1 MLMKQKLLIFILV
14 LFSIVINAQKMGQ
27 ESYTISLNGNSI
39 APPENFKQQ
48 KELLRNESQKRT
60 VKKTDFLLMQFYEIP
75 NINEQQ
81 KLALQGLVL
90 LNYVG
95 NGAYYVA
102 VEAKF
107 YSENKPAANVR
118 SIIPIE
124 GRFKIDQEIAAGA
137 IPDYAYETGDI
148 VKVVVTYFKGSNY
161 ASMQNDLKQLQIRLP
176 KFKSFFTEMYLQV
189 PLGKIKELSNL
200 EWVQNIELVPPPMDY
215 ENLPGTTSHKANVL
229 NSTIAGLG
237 YGLTGKGVK
246 VGIWDGNLQNH
257 KDHTGRVTVREYEST
272 SSHGNHVSGT
282 IGGAGLLDPRAK
294 GMAPQVEMFGWNFNT
309 QSNGLPV
316 YEERVWGAQNDG
328 IELTSN
334 SYGIN
339 VTACFNINR
348 YAVNDRGDDNATYTF
363 PYLLN
368 VYSNGNSQSV
378 CVGGFNT
385 SSKSSKNAL
394 HVAALENADVMSNY
408 SSFGP
413 SIDGRMIPQVS
424 AVGSNVWSLS
434 YNNSYEFM
442 SGTSMST
449 PGTTGVLALLY
460 ERYKKIYNQQ
470 KPLASMMK
478 GLVSNTARDLGNVGP
493 DYKHGFGQLNAVRAI
508 EALEKKWF
516 YTGTVNQG
524 TLNTKNI
531 VVPAGVS
538 QLKIMVAWTD
548 VPGTPGATKILVN
561 DLDIRVVKD
570 GQTTLP
576 WVLDPANPNNVAV
589 RGVDKLNNI
598 EQITIDN
605 PTSGTYTIHVN
616 GTTIP
621 SGSQEFSVV
630 YDFVS
635 PELRLMYPV
644 GNEKFTPGM
653 TEIIRW
659 DAVGVTG
666 PFTVEYST
674 DGGTT
679 YSVIANNIPN
689 DIRYFEWKVPASVV
703 EKAKIRVIGGNRID
717 NSKANFTVMA
727 EPINLSIDP
736 AVCGLSSYVFKWD
749 AVPGAKYDVMRLNG
763 NNFEVVTQTTGTSYT
778 FNNLQPGANNWFT
791 VRAIDIATNVVSE
804 RARAITVNPIELPVL
819 TGLNLPLKED
829 FEERKTSN
837 FSLTKGVNGAAIIDY
852 YNNTNRYAAKLMGG
866 AATTGLTWVTS
877 TTANAF
883 TNNPNYVKKLSACQI
898 DASSLSGK
906 TLRMKFELNWS
917 GASNKNFFRVNVNGG
932 TILASHEGTTV
943 YGGTSTSGTRVLYY
957 DMTAFA
963 GTTFNLSLEAV
974 NDLATDFVFIDNFEL
989 YEVKDIDL
997 SLTAFTA
1004 NTGITNNETVTAT
1017 VYNWSA
1023 LPVSNIPVSYQINN
1037 GTEVNEIIPGPINP
1051 FSQGVYPFVQKADYS
1066 VAGSYTV
1073 IGRVKLP
1080 EDTVLN
1086 NNSLTRTV
1094 LNNGTDIAMVTG
1106 PTTFTTCNAA
1116 FVDQGGRFGN
1126 YADNLTQ
1133 TVTFA
1138 PATAGNNVK
1147 VDFSSFA
1154 LELGWDFLS
1163 VYHGTTVTAANLIGT
1178 YTGNTLPPSM
1188 TSNADGGQLTFR
1200 FTSDAI
1206 INDTGWLATISCV
1219 PKPTND
1225 AAITAFTQPVIL
1237 SKKTATENI
1246 QITVKNF
1253 SATALTNVPVFYQI
1267 NGGAKVVETIAS
1279 LGALASVTHNF
1290 AVKADLTAVNG
1301 VFSILAGIDMVDE
1314 NVANNTMTRV
1324 VYNSDKVPVHTNTD
1338 GFAITNFKWDN
1349 IVNPSG
1355 VTPYTDFTN
1364 IKIPVYP
1371 GLTYQP
1377 EVTIS
1382 KPERPLTRDLTTAV
1396 GVFTMI
1402 VIDLNGDGNL
1412 ADEFN
1417 ANTFWVNT
1425 LNTST
1430 SPAIPATTSRHF
1442 FRHYSTLVGGLTIP
1456 ATTTAGEK
1464 LMRVIHMFRDPS
1476 EFYHVYLGPTFDGI
1490 TMSRQDFE
1498 VEEYTINVLPLQTNN
1513 VGVETITAP
1522 TRPGLT
1528 TVTVAATVRNYSN
1541 TAITNVPVGY
1551 KVNGGTEVLQTLASV
1566 AANSTATITFTTKAN
1581 ISVVGNNVIDVYTKL
1596 TTDPD
1601 ASNDMK
1607 SVTLT
1612 TPSPKTTNV
1621 NGFFDGIDDA
1631 VIGNTAV
1638 QRSFTGNYTF
1648 EAWINATT
1656 VVPLS
1661 RIFDKS
1667 TILIF
1672 VSRDNINYPDNSI
1685 VFSITGATTYRGYTA
1700 ANTVKPGQWQH
1711 IAAVASATNVISLF
1725 VDGQLVP
1732 LTFDAG
1738 VNTVAAANA
1747 NTTTAVHIGN
1757 SPAMNRP
1764 FNGFIDEARVWS
1776 TALTQAQI
1784 QANMTTAYVGNEANL
1799 WAYHK
1804 FIEGDGNWVMDYTV
1818 NDNTAIVLN
1827 ANTVGMGAGKFWNVP
1842 TLLQKVSFVNETA
1855 TSYDDATKT
1864 YTTVLNSGANITQAV
1879 ANYTVGMNAVVKIGG
1894 VTQVS
1899 GVTQNDFTNPQTI
1912 TVEGVGFNAGLTE
1925 TYTLKVLSGLNSE
1938 SKMLTY
1944 GFKKLDNPSLAND
1957 INLTVSGNNATGKVP
1972 YGTSVASLK
1981 ASYTVSTGAELLIS
1995 GITQA
2000 NPQTTAMD
2008 YTKPLAVNVVA
2019 ENKLLNT
2026 NYLVFV
2032 DALNAEAHFKTFTVA
2047 GQVGTTNINVAAK
2060 TVSVFT
2066 TNTTNLSTLVPTFTV
2081 SAGAITRI
2089 GFDLQISG
2097 ESMVNFTSPVTYTIQ
2112 AEDGTFENWTV
2123 TVQQDLTKPVV
2134 TLLGSTNITLARGC
2148 QTYTEPG
2155 FTATDNIDGT
2165 ITNKVIV
2172 SGTVNTNVIGVYTLT
2187 YTVTDAAG
2195 NTSVPV
2201 TRTINVT
2208 DQTPAAPLS
2217 SGNITVCATS
2227 PIQTIT
2233 AAAFVPVGHVIV
2245 WYDAP
2250 TGGSLIG
2257 IPSWSAIGSVT
2268 YYAESVNTTTTCKS
2282 ATRTPVTLTI
2292 RPLPIAVTGP
2302 DKAIC
2307 KGGSATIGGSAVAGS
2322 TYSWTSNPAGFTSI
2336 ASSVTVTP
2344 AVTTVYTLVE
2354 TITATGCTATRN
2366 VTVTIKTDCDDDG
2379 VPDAIDNCPFVYNPD
2394 QRDIDNDGI
2403 GDVCDLIEINVSEAF
2418 TPNGDGINDTWKI
2431 NNIERHPNAVVRV
2444 FNRWGDEVFY
2454 AKAYNNSWDGTL
2466 KGTSKKL
2473 PDGAYYFQIYLDGVN
2488 LEKDGWLYITK

>member
-1 MLMKQKLLIFILV
+1 MLMKQKLLILILV
-14 LFSIVINAQKMGQ
+14 LLNITISAQKMGQ
-27 ESYTISLNGNSI
+27 ESYAISINGNSI

-48 KELLRNESQKRT
+48 KELLKKESLKRT
-60 VKKTDFLLMQFYEIP
+60 VPKTDYWLMQFYEIP
-75 NINEQQ
+75 TINEQQ
-81 KLALQGLVL
+81 KLAQQGLVL
-90 LNYVG
+90 LNYVA

-102 VEAKF
+102 VDAKF
-107 YSENKPAANVR
+107 YSDNKPAATVR

-124 GRFKIDQEIAAGA
+124 GRFKIDQDIASGA
-137 IPDYAYETGDI
+137 IPDYAYENGDI
-148 VKVVVTYFKGSNY
+148 IKVVITYFKGSNY
-161 ASMQNDLKQLQIRLP
+161 SSMQNDLKQLQVRLP
-176 KFKSFFTEMYLQV
+176 KFKSFFNEMYLQV
-189 PLGKIKELSNL
+189 PASKIKDLSNL
-200 EWVQNIELVPPPMDY
+200 EWVQNIELVPPPMDF

-237 YGLTGKGVK
+237 YGLSGKGVK
-246 VGIWDGNLQNH
+246 VGVWDGNLQTH

-282 IGGAGLLDPRAK
+282 IGGAGLLDPRTK

-339 VTACFNINR
+339 VTACYNLNR
-348 YAVNDRGDDNATYTF
+348 YAINDRGDDNATYTF

-368 VYSNGNSQSV
+368 VYSNGNNQTV

-385 SSKSSKNAL
+385 SSKSSKNAI
-394 HVAALENADVMSNY
+394 HVAALENSDLMSSY

-413 SIDGRMIPQVS
+413 SIDGRMIPQIS

-442 SGTSMST
+442 SGTSMAT

-460 ERYKKIYNQQ
+460 ERYKKIYNNQ
-470 KPLASMMK
+470 KPLASLMK
-478 GLVSNTARDLGNVGP
+478 ALVSNTARDLGNVGP
-493 DYKHGFGQLNAVRAI
+493 DYKHGFGLLNGVKAI

-516 YTGTVNQG
+516 YSGTVSQG
-524 TLNTKNI
+524 TLNTRNI
-531 VVPAGVS
+531 VVPTGVT

-561 DLDIRVVKD
+561 DLDIRVIKD
-570 GQTTLP
+570 GVTTLP
-576 WVLDPANPNNVAV
+576 WVLDPANPNNIAV
-589 RGVDKLNNI
+589 RGIDKLNNV

-605 PTSGTYTIHVN
+605 PSAGTYTIEVN
-616 GTTIP
+616 GTTVP

-635 PELRLMYPV
+635 PELRLMYPI

-653 TEIIRW
+653 TEFIRW
-659 DAVGVTG
+659 DATGVTG
-666 PFTVEYST
+666 PFTIEYST
-674 DGGTT
+674 DGGST
-679 YSVIANNIPN
+679 YSVLANNIPN
-689 DIRYFEWKVPASVV
+689 DIRYYEWKVPASVV
-703 EKAKIRVIGGNRID
+703 ERARIRVIGGNRID
-717 NSKANFTVMA
+717 NSKANFTIMA
-727 EPINLSIDP
+727 EPTNLTIDP
-736 AVCGLSSYVFKWD
+736 AVCGLSSYEFKWS
-749 AVPGAKYDVMRLNG
+749 AVPGAKYEVMRLNG
-763 NNFEVVTQTTGTSYT
+763 NNFDVVTQTTATSYT
-778 FNNLQPGANNWFT
+778 FNNLQPGPNNWFT
-791 VRAIDIATNVVSE
+791 VRAIDIATNVASE

-819 TGLNLPLKED
+819 SVLNLPLKED
-829 FEERKTSN
+829 FEERKTTN
-837 FSLTKGVNGAAIIDY
+837 FSLTRSGASGSAIIDY
-852 YNNTNRYAAKLMGG
+852 YNNTNRYAAKLMGST
-866 AATTGLTWVTS
+866 ATAGWVVS

-883 TNNPNYVKKLSACQI
+883 ANNPTQIKRLGACQI

-943 YGGTSTSGTRVLYY
+943 YGGTSTSGTRILYY

-974 NDLATDFVFIDNFEL
+974 NDLTTDFVFIDNFEL

-1037 GTEVNEIIPGPINP
+1037 GTEVNEVIPGPINP
-1051 FSQGVYPFVQKADYS
+1051 FSQVVYPFVQKADYS

-1073 IGRVKLP
+1073 VGKVNLP

-1086 NNSLTRTV
+1086 NNSLTRIV
-1094 LNNGTDIAMVTG
+1094 NNNGTDIAMVTG
-1106 PTTFTTCNAA
+1106 PTTFTTCNAT

-1178 YTGNTLPPSM
+1178 YTGNSLPPSM

-1200 FTSDAI
+1200 FTSDVV

-1225 AAITAFTQPVIL
+1225 AAITAITQPVIL

-1246 QITVKNF
+1246 QITIKNNG
-1253 SATALTNVPVFYQI
+1253 SVALSNIPVFYQI
-1267 NGGAKVVETIAS
+1267 NGGTKVTETIAS
-1279 LGALASVTHNF
+1279 LAALASITYNF
-1290 AVKADLTAVNG
+1290 TEKADLTALNG
-1301 VFSILAGIDMVDE
+1301 VFSIVAGIDMVDE
-1314 NVANNTMTRV
+1314 NLANNTMTRV
-1324 VYNSDKVPVHTNTD
+1324 VYNNDKVPAHTNTD
-1338 GFAITNFKWDN
+1338 GFAITNFKWND
-1349 IVNPSG
+1349 IVNSSG
-1355 VTPYTDFTN
+1355 ITPYTDFTN

-1377 EVTIS
+1377 EITIS
-1382 KPERPLTRDLTTAV
+1382 KPERPITRDLTTV
-1396 GVFTMI
+1396 PGVFTMM
-1402 VIDLNGDGNL
+1402 VIDLNGDGNF

-1417 ANTFWVNT
+1417 AGTFWVNT
-1425 LNTST
+1425 LNTSVA
-1430 SPAIPATTSRHF
+1430 PAIAATTSKHY
-1442 FRHYSTLVGGLTIP
+1442 FRHNFTLVGGLTIP

-1464 LMRVIHMFRDPS
+1464 LMRVIHMFRGPN
-1476 EFYHVYLGPTFDGI
+1476 EFYNVYLGPTFDGV
-1490 TMSRQDFE
+1490 TMSREDFE

-1513 VGVETITAP
+1513 VGVETISAP

-1528 TVTVAATVRNYSN
+1528 TVTVAAVVRNYSSA
-1541 TAITNVPVGY
+1541 AITNVPVAY

-1581 ISVVGNNVIDVYTKL
+1581 ISAVGTNVIEVYTKL
-1596 TTDPD
+1596 GTDPD

-1607 SVTLT
+1607 TITLT
-1612 TPSPKTTNV
+1612 TPAPKTTNV
-1621 NGFFDGIDDA
+1621 VGYFDGIDDA
-1631 VIGNTAV
+1631 VIGHTTT
-1638 QRSFTGNYTF
+1638 QRNFTNNYTF
-1648 EAWINATT
+1648 EAWINAET
-1656 VVPLS
+1656 VVNLA

-1667 TILIF
+1667 TILVF
-1672 VSRDNINYPDNSI
+1672 VSKDNSNYPANSI
-1685 VFSITGATTYRGYTA
+1685 VFSITGTATYRGYTP
-1700 ANTVKPGQWQH
+1700 ANTIKPGQWQH
-1711 IAAVASATNVISLF
+1711 IAAVASATNVISLY

-1732 LTFDAG
+1732 LIFDAG
-1738 VNTVAAANA
+1738 VNVAVAAST
-1747 NTTTAVHIGN
+1747 NTTIPVHIGN
-1757 SPAMNRP
+1757 SPALNRP

-1776 TALTQAQI
+1776 TALSQAQI
-1784 QANMTTAYVGNEANL
+1784 QANRTTAFVGNEVNL
-1799 WAYHK
+1799 WSYHK
-1804 FIEGDGNWVMDYTV
+1804 LIEGEGTWVMDYTL

-1827 ANTVGMGAGKFWNVP
+1827 ANTIGMGTGKFWNVP
-1842 TLLQKVSFVNETA
+1842 TLLQNVSFVDESA
-1855 TSYDDATKT
+1855 TTYDDATKT
-1864 YTTVLNSGANITQAV
+1864 YTTVLNSGADITQAV
-1879 ANYTVGMNAVVKIGG
+1879 ANYTVGMNSLVKIGG
-1894 VTQVS
+1894 VTQTS
-1899 GVTQNDFTNPQTI
+1899 GLTQNDFTNPQTI
-1912 TVEGVGFNAGLTE
+1912 TVEGVGFNAGLLE

-1938 SKMLTY
+1938 SKLLTY
-1944 GFKKLDNPSLAND
+1944 GFKKLDNPILAND

-1981 ASYTVSTGAELLIS
+1981 ASYTVSTGASLQIS
-1995 GITQA
+1995 GNTQA
-2000 NPQTTAMD
+2000 SPQTTAMD
-2008 YTKPLAVNVVA
+2008 YTKPLAVNVLA

-2032 DALNAEAHFKTFTVA
+2032 DALNSEADFKTFSVV
-2047 GQVGTTNINVAAK
+2047 GQVGTTSINLAAK
-2060 TVSVFT
+2060 TVNVFT
-2066 TNTTNLSTLVPTFTV
+2066 TNTTNLSNLIPTFTV
-2081 SAGAITRI
+2081 STAAVTRI
-2089 GFDLQISG
+2089 GFDLQTSG
-2097 ESMVNFTSPVTYTIQ
+2097 ESVVNFTSPVIYTIQ
-2112 AEDGTFENWTV
+2112 AEDGTFVNWTV

-2134 TLLGSTNITLARGC
+2134 TLLGSTTITLARSC

-2165 ITNKVIV
+2165 ITNKVII
-2172 SGTVNTNVIGVYTLT
+2172 SGTVNTNVVGVYTLT
-2187 YTVTDAAG
+2187 YTVTDNAG

-2217 SGNITVCATS
+2217 SGNITVCATA

-2233 AAAFVPVGHVIV
+2233 AAAFVPAGHVIV
-2245 WYDAP
+2245 WYDAA

-2257 IPSWSAIGSVT
+2257 IPSWSSIGTVT

-2292 RPLPIAVTGP
+2292 RPLPIAATGSN
-2302 DKAIC
+2302 KAIC
-2307 KGGSATIGGSAVAGS
+2307 KNGTATIGAAAVAGS
-2322 TYSWTSNPAGFTSI
+2322 TYSWTSNPAGFTST

-2344 AVTTVYTLVE
+2344 LVTTVYTLVE
-2354 TITATGCTATRN
+2354 TITATGCSKTST

-2379 VPDAIDNCPFVYNPD
+2379 VPDVSDNCPLVYNPD
-2394 QRDIDNDGI
+2394 QGDIDNDGI
-2403 GDVCDLIEINVSEAF
+2403 GDVCDLIDINASEAF

-2431 NNIERHPNAVVRV
+2431 NNIERHPNSVVRV

-2454 AKAYNNSWDGTL
+2454 AKGYNNSWDGTL
-2466 KGTSKKL
+2466 KGTGKQL
-2473 PDGAYYFQIYLDGVN
+2473 PDGVYYFQIYLDGLT